1 LLSLS
6 SLQNKPLELINQI
19 LLRAK
24 MCEEAA
30 RLLGYKAEA
39 AFTVGLFSLLDA
51 LA

>member
-1 LLSLS
+1 
-6 SLQNKPLELINQI
+6 
-19 LLRAK
+19 